1 MLDVIYETNQS
12 VEFFRNVPINELWKY
27 SNGKY
32 NRTDFIIRE
41 FKF

>member
-1 MLDVIYETNQS
+1 MIEVIYEKNKS
-12 VEFFRNVPINELWKY
+12 VEFLRNVPINELWKY

-32 NRTDFIIRE
+32 SRTDFIIKE